1 MNNELRDKL
10 KSQRLEDYQ
19 AQMFIL
25 QMDITALEAIG
36 DAEKVEICKS
46 TLDMM
51 QKSYKAVEAL

>member
-25 QMDITALEAIG
+25 QMDIAALEAIG
-36 DAEKVEICKS
+36 DAEKVEMCKS

>member
-10 KSQRLEDYQ
+10 KAQRLEDYQ

-25 QMDITALEAIG
+25 QMDIAALEAIG
-36 DAEKVEICKS
+36 DTENIEKCKT

>member
-1 MNNELRDKL
+1 MNAELKDKL

-25 QMDITALEAIG
+25 QMDIVALEAIG
-36 DAEKVEICKS
+36 DTENLDKCKS